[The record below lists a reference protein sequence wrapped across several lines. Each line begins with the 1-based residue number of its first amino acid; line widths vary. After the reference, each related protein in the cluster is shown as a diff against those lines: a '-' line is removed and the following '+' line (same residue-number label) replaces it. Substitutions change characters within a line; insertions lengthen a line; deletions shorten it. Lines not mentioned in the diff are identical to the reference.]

1 MDFLQEIHTR
11 LTSATV
17 QAAIFKPAPSSSPG
31 LDLISP
37 GLLRLTWPSPL
48 GQLMILYTVTT
59 SIGRGFIPPD
69 WKRALIYPLPKN
81 KPGDYRPISLL
92 SQLSKLCERLVSW
105 MLTED
110 IPLSPAQF
118 GGRGLLSAIDAARL
132 AHHSS
137 VQADATDN
145 FLVAALLDISK
156 AYDRVVPAIL
166 IQDLLARSTS
176 PLLCRWIQQWLTN
189 RSIQVRMDQALS
201 PRNTSTVESPKAP
214 RSR

>member
-1 MDFLQEIHTR
+1 VSDIDFLQEIHTR
-11 LTSATV
+11 LTPATV
-17 QAAIFKPAPSSSPG
+17 QAAIFKPAPISSPG

-37 GLLRLTWPSPL
+37 GLLRLTWSSPL

-59 SIGRGFIPPD
+59 SIPPD

-81 KPGDYRPISLL
+81 SPGDYRPISLL

-132 AHHSS
+132 AHHSL

-201 PRNTSTVESPKAP
+201 PRNTSTVEFPKAP
-214 RSR
+214 RYR